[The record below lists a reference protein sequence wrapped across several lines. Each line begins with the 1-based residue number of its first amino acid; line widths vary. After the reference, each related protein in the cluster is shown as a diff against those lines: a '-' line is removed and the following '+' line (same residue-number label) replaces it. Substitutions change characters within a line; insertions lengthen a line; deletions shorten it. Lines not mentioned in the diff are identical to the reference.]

1 MRRIFL
7 ALALLAILLAVG
19 SGGVATEATEDG
31 HGGHAGAITLVLL
44 GMVIMLVAAK
54 VGGEL
59 AQRVDQPAVLG
70 ELLAGV
76 VLGNLALMGYHGLDF
91 LATDPGIAILAEIGV
106 VLLLFEVGL
115 ESNVPEMLSV
125 GPSSLLVAVLGVV
138 APFFLGWGVSAWMLP
153 EEEHSR
159 PSLYRRHPVCHQRR
173 DHRPRAHRPGQGR
186 LPRGAGHSGCGGH
199 RRCSGSCHPRRHLR
213 HHHRGQHRRRAA
225 ASSPPWTCCGSSAR
239 RRCFWWAPSSSAVGS
254 PPGSFGWPAVCRS
267 AASC

>member
-1 MRRIFL
+1 MRRLFL

-19 SGGVATEATEDG
+19 SVGVAASEAAEEG

-91 LATDPGIAILAEIGV
+91 LGTNEGIAILAEIGV

-125 GPSSLLVAVLGVV
+125 GPSSLLVAVLG
-138 APFFLGWGVSAWMLP
+138 LP
-153 EEEHSR
+153 AATLPLHAERLTVQPH
-159 PSLYRRHPVCHQRR
+159 LPVEPI
-173 DHRPRAHRPGQGR
+173 DGGR
-186 LPRGAGHSGCGGH
+186 LPKGG
-199 RRCSGSCHPRRHLR
+199 
-213 HHHRGQHRRRAA
+213 
-225 ASSPPWTCCGSSAR
+225 
-239 RRCFWWAPSSSAVGS
+239 
-254 PPGSFGWPAVCRS
+254 
-267 AASC
+267 